1 MMRRVQIDE
10 PGDTGFMTGT
20 TVDWYNFISRNRDC
34 EEQGLQPAKG
44 NTILLGIAKAASASD
59 SFMSAASF
67 QETAKVLT
75 DAVIKGK
82 VDPLTGIKENVII
95 GALIPA
101 GTGVKSHSD
110 ITAVP
115 VIKANS
121 KIITGHEYGEDEGD
135 VKFFENEYLDQV
147 EAHNEL
153 LDEQEGS
160 DYSDR
165 YADK

>member
-1 MMRRVQIDE
+1 
-10 PGDTGFMTGT
+10 
-20 TVDWYNFISRNRDC
+20 
-34 EEQGLQPAKG
+34 
-44 NTILLGIAKAASASD
+44 KAASASD

-82 VDPLTGIKENVII
+82 VDPLVGIKENVII

-101 GTGVKSHSD
+101 GTGVKSHND

-121 KIITGHEYGEDEGD
+121 KLITGHEYGEDESD
-135 VKFFENEYLDQV
+135 AKFFENDYLDQV

-160 DYSDR
+160 DYSER
-165 YADK
+165 YTEK